1 MIPDNDPVRLLNACV
16 EGMDLSE
23 LYKTYT
29 RVPKNLATPKQL
41 FKIVVYAAMNGIYSS
56 RKIEAACR
64 QNINYMYL
72 LEGKPAPDNTTIARF
87 ISLHLA
93 QCSKELMSESTWL
106 LRRNGLISSEVVFI
120 DGTKIEANAN
130 KYTFVWKKAVSKN
143 QARMLEKVAELIA
156 VCEEMYG
163 IRVAYNDR
171 ISLGTIKMLVRE
183 LDKICQKERVVF
195 VHGSG
200 KRKTDLQRFAEQAGE
215 YLKRMEEYVYKLD
228 VCGDRNSYSKTDH
241 DATFMRMKEDA
252 MLNGQLKPAYNVQHA
267 VDAGFVT
274 WVDVSSH
281 PGDTL
286 TLCPMLA
293 DMEKYLHFRYRDIVA
308 DAGYESEENYMY
320 LENNGQASYIKPTN
334 YEISRTRKYK
344 TDIGRRENMSYDK
357 ETDSYTCRNGKKLNV
372 CGTRRSRTTSG
383 YVNVSTI
390 YRCSEC
396 SGCPFKRKCIKG
408 NNCNTPMEERSKVLY
423 VSKTKEEKRA
433 ENLKRILS
441 DYGTQLRMNRSI
453 QAEGTFAVVKE
464 DMGFR
469 QYLYRGKDNVL
480 AESVL
485 VAIAYNV
492 NKLHWKIQS
501 QKSGIRLYELKKTA

>member
-1 MIPDNDPVRLLNACV
+1 MIPDNDPVLLLNACV

-130 KYTFVWKKAVSKN
+130 KYTFVWKKAVTKN

-156 VCEEMYG
+156 VCEEMYD

-281 PGDTL
+281 PR
-286 TLCPMLA
+286 
-293 DMEKYLHFRYRDIVA
+293 RYPDPLPHA
-308 DAGYESEENYMY
+308 
-320 LENNGQASYIKPTN
+320 
-334 YEISRTRKYK
+334 
-344 TDIGRRENMSYDK
+344 
-357 ETDSYTCRNGKKLNV
+357 C
-372 CGTRRSRTTSG
+372 
-383 YVNVSTI
+383 
-390 YRCSEC
+390 
-396 SGCPFKRKCIKG
+396 
-408 NNCNTPMEERSKVLY
+408 
-423 VSKTKEEKRA
+423 
-433 ENLKRILS
+433 
-441 DYGTQLRMNRSI
+441 
-453 QAEGTFAVVKE
+453 
-464 DMGFR
+464 
-469 QYLYRGKDNVL
+469 
-480 AESVL
+480 
-485 VAIAYNV
+485 
-492 NKLHWKIQS
+492 
-501 QKSGIRLYELKKTA
+501 